1 MCNGVIVIA
10 YENGDPADVHHLSKE
25 MFEVYWLEWLMR
37 LQQYK
42 KKFPETGDTSA
53 NMDAN
58 VTEKITTPVHH
69 FETLA
74 KTVGAKSMS
83 NIGIPLSQIGKTVK
97 DEDVVEDNEMP
108 SHEKDFASQ
117 EESSSS
123 GFESKETWKTSLKD
137 FIYNLFP
144 KK

>member
-25 MFEVYWLEWLMR
+25 MFKVYWLEWLMR

-42 KKFPETGDTSA
+42 KKFPETGDTST

-58 VTEKITTPVHH
+58 VAEKITTPVHH
-69 FETLA
+69 FETMA
-74 KTVGAKSMS
+74 TTVGAKSMS
-83 NIGIPLSQIGKTVK
+83 GIGIPLTQIGKTVK

-108 SHEKDFASQ
+108 SREKYFASQ
-117 EESSSS
+117 EESGSS

-137 FIYNLFP
+137 FIYKLFP